1 MTHLYPMPSIVF
13 LLGFMGSGK
22 THWGRR
28 LAEHLDWSFTDLD
41 QYIEQQENM
50 SVASLFENHGEA
62 GFRRIERYYLN
73 NFAIHRNL
81 VLSCGGGTP
90 CFLDNMDWM
99 LRQGFTVY
107 LQASPDFLKRCLEE
121 ETTHRPL
128 LNGLEGEKLLDFITS
143 KLEERRPYYQRAHLT
158 VDVESTAEQALLLQI
173 KEALNV
179 YSGK

>member
-1 MTHLYPMPSIVF
+1 MPSIVF

-22 THWGRR
+22 THWGKR
-28 LAEHLDWSFTDLD
+28 LADHLDWSFTDLD
-41 QYIEQQENM
+41 QHIEQQENM

-81 VLSCGGGTP
+81 VLACGGGTA

-107 LQASPDFLKRCLEE
+107 LKATPEFLKQRLET
-121 ETTHRPL
+121 ETAHRPL
-128 LNGLEGEKLLDFITS
+128 LNGLEGEALLEFIKF
-143 KLEERRPYYQRAHLT
+143 KLEERKPCYERAHLT
-158 VDVESTAEQALLLQI
+158 IEVESATEELLLPKLEQAI
-173 KEALNV
+173 KT
-179 YSGK
+179 

>member
-1 MTHLYPMPSIVF
+1 MTHLYSMPSIVF

-22 THWGRR
+22 THWGKR

-50 SVASLFENHGEA
+50 SVANLFENHGEA

-73 NFAIHRNL
+73 HFAIHRNL

-107 LQASPDFLKRCLEE
+107 LEASPEFLKQRLED
-121 ETTHRPL
+121 ETSHRPL
-128 LNGLEGEKLLDFITS
+128 LKGLEGEALLEFITN
-143 KLEERRPYYQRAHLT
+143 KLEERKPCYQRAHLI
-158 VDVESTAEQALLLQI
+158 VDVASATEEVLLPLVQKAI
-173 KEALNV
+173 KTH
-179 YSGK
+179 SDK

>member
-1 MTHLYPMPSIVF
+1 MPSIVF

-22 THWGRR
+22 THWGKR

-107 LQASPDFLKRCLEE
+107 IEASPEFLKKRLEE
-121 ETTHRPL
+121 DTKHRPL
-128 LNGLEGEKLLDFITS
+128 LNGLEGEPLLEFITA
-143 KLEERRPYYQRAHLT
+143 KLEERKPCYQRAHLT
-158 VDVESTAEQALLLQI
+158 VDAESATEPTLLPQIQQALR
-173 KEALNV
+173 V
-179 YSGK
+179 YSDK